1 MYNIRIK
8 GNNMIV
14 EYYSDSHDTIDK
26 FQITKN
32 IKTSDT
38 KMEVQQTEYNNAR

>member
-1 MYNIRIK
+1 
-8 GNNMIV
+8 MIV

-38 KMEVQQTEYNNAR
+38 KMEVQQIEYNNAK

>member
-32 IKTSDT
+32 IKLQIP
-38 KMEVQQTEYNNAR
+38 KWKCNR